1 MREISYIL
9 AMLAISGI
17 AGCASPQPQVRVVRV
32 HADTYCLN
40 TEKQSYVPIDTP
52 KTIDGVRRSERKRA
66 CLCEKPKP
74 ANCG

>member
-1 MREISYIL
+1 MRAVLGFLIL
-9 AMLAISGI
+9 CTAT
-17 AGCASPQPQVRVVRV
+17 AGCSTPQTPVRVVRV
-32 HADTYCLN
+32 VNDTYCLN
-40 TEKQSYVPIDTP
+40 TERQSYVPIDTP